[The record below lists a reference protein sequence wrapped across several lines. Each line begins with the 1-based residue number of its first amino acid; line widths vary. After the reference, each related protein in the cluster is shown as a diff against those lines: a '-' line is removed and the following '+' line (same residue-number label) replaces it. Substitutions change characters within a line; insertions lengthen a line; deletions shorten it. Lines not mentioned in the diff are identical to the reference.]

1 MSFSPK
7 VCNHKKSILIF
18 LSISVLILSLIV
30 AILNYCFHHP
40 YYNSKTVVLI
50 EKGSSLSQITSHLVK
65 NDVLGFPFLFKT
77 YLLCIGEWRELKAGE
92 YLIPPEVTPAQ
103 LIKILKSGDVILHPV
118 TVIEGET
125 SHHLTQKLLK
135 DSRFCGPCP
144 VPQEGSLL
152 PETYHFPR
160 DTERQVIINHMQQAM
175 KKTVVKLWAARS
187 NECLLKTPDELVTLA
202 SIVEKETALAK
213 ERPII
218 AAVFLNRLKINMML
232 QADPTVIYG
241 LTKGAE
247 LKGRDLTLEDLKVE
261 NPFNTYLVT
270 GLPPT
275 PIANPGLL
283 SLKAVIHPRNVPYLY
298 FVADGTGGHVF
309 STTLEEHQLN
319 HEKWRKI
326 RNGVEMPNDTG
337 KPSS

>member
-1 MSFSPK
+1 M
-7 VCNHKKSILIF
+7 KKIIIVICVTFCFIFTSSIFI
-18 LSISVLILSLIV
+18 I
-30 AILNYCFHHP
+30 NYCFHHP
-40 YYNSKTVVLI
+40 YYNSKTVVII
-50 EKGSSLSQITSHLVK
+50 EKGASLSQITSHLVK
-65 NDVLGFPFLFKT
+65 NDVLGFPFLFKAM
-77 YLLCIGEWRELKAGE
+77 LLCTGEWRELKAGE

-135 DSRFCGPCP
+135 DARFCGPCP

-160 DTERQVIINHMQQAM
+160 NTERHVIINHMQQAM
-175 KKTVVKLWAARS
+175 KKTVAKLWAARS
-187 NECLLKTPDELVTLA
+187 KECLLKTPDELVTLA
-202 SIVEKETALAK
+202 SIVEKETALPR
-213 ERPII
+213 ERPLI

-283 SLKAVIHPRNVPYLY
+283 SLKAVIHPRNVSYLY
-298 FVADGTGGHVF
+298 FVANGTGGHVF
-309 STTLEEHQLN
+309 ATTLEEHQLN

-326 RNGVEMPNDTG
+326 RDGSEILGNM
-337 KPSS
+337 KP